1 MGAEE
6 VRVLVRGVPASP
18 GRAYGRVVVALT
30 LDEAAKKMRKGNVLV
45 TKMIDPDWMPY
56 VRMASALVLDEDY
69 TISHSHAAIVAR
81 ELGIPAVTGTGNAT
95 EILKD
100 GLEVT
105 VDGSKGVV
113 YAGRV

>member
-6 VRVLVRGVPASP
+6 IRVLVRGVPASP

-30 LDEAAKKMRKGNVLV
+30 VDEAAKKMRKGDVLV

-56 VRMASALVLDEDY
+56 VRMASALVLDENY
-69 TISHSHAAIVAR
+69 TISHSHATIVAR
-81 ELGIPAVTGTGNAT
+81 ELGISAVLGTGNAT

-100 GLEVT
+100 GLEAT